1 MPSNFPVFPFSPH
14 HILELL
20 KKSNQASYLI
30 QYLQN
35 LEAKTCILEE
45 EYVDKDY
52 MIDFQKFYARSF
64 EKIGKFTKRIH
75 FFNEKFDEKDFQKA
89 LESNDKEVINTLER
103 SYLGFTVVKPLRD
116 ANGNKLIG
124 RTLLKTY
131 PEEVDDEMRIFI
143 KKKYT
148 ASLFGIP
155 LEIESL
161 PFQAQDQGVSAC
173 ATIAL
178 WSALHPLSDIFEI
191 KRDSPAEITE
201 IATSVPSSSLRK
213 FPSSGLTSEQMINYI
228 QSLGLDTEVIRQ
240 MDERIISIAI
250 KAYINANFPLIAG
263 LRLEKNGKVYKH
275 AAIISGYRCD
285 KRGNI
290 KELYV
295 HDDQIGPYSRVKPSN
310 NGFKHWD
317 NKWKDYGC
325 NFIEVEKLLIPI
337 YSKVRLTFSR
347 IYKFVKM
354 EKRDL
359 DTSNLYLYSVRKYK
373 EFLLGKSVMDKLE
386 KLTMSLPRFLWI
398 LRFFEDSSIDSPLLD
413 IVFDGT
419 SVFPKEVTRIYFL

>member
-1 MPSNFPVFPFSPH
+1 MPPNFSVFPFSPH
-14 HILELL
+14 YISELL
-20 KKSNQASYLI
+20 EKSNQASYLI

-35 LEAKTCILEE
+35 LEAKTYILEE

-89 LESNDKEVINTLER
+89 LESNDKEVINTLKR

-116 ANGNKLIG
+116 ADGNKLIG

-201 IATSVPSSSLRK
+201 IATSLPSSFSRK

-240 MDERIISIAI
+240 IDEKIISTAI
-250 KAYINANFPLIAG
+250 KAYINADFPLIAG
-263 LRLEKNGKVYKH
+263 LKLEKNGEAYERH

-285 KRGNI
+285 KKGNI

-295 HDDQIGPYSRVKPSN
+295 HDDQIGPYSRVKPLN
-310 NGFKHWD
+310 NGFKYWD
-317 NKWKDYGC
+317 NEWKDYGY
-325 NFIEVEKLLIPI
+325 NSIEVEKLLIPI
-337 YSKVRLTFSR
+337 YSKIRMTFSR
-347 IYKFVKM
+347 IYRFVEM
-354 EKRDL
+354 EKGV
-359 DTSNLYLYSVRKYK
+359 SNLYLYSVRKYK

-386 KLTMSLPRFLWI
+386 KLTMSLPRFLWV
-398 LRFFEDSSIDSPLLD
+398 LRLFEDSSIDSPLLD

>member
-1 MPSNFPVFPFSPH
+1 MPPNFSVFPFSPH
-14 HILELL
+14 YISELL
-20 KKSNQASYLI
+20 EKSNQASYLI

-35 LEAKTCILEE
+35 LEAKTYILEE

-89 LESNDKEVINTLER
+89 LESNDKEVINTLKR
-103 SYLGFTVVKPLRD
+103 SYLGFTVVKPLRGAD
-116 ANGNKLIG
+116 GNKLIG

-201 IATSVPSSSLRK
+201 IATSLPFSRK
-213 FPSSGLTSEQMINYI
+213 FPSSGLTFEQMINYI

-240 MDERIISIAI
+240 IDEKIISTAI
-250 KAYINANFPLIAG
+250 KAYINADFPLIAD
-263 LRLEKNGKVYKH
+263 LKLKKNGEDYELH

-285 KRGNI
+285 KKGNI

-295 HDDQIGPYSRVKPSN
+295 HDDQIGPYSRVKPLN
-310 NGFKHWD
+310 NGFKYWD
-317 NKWKDYGC
+317 NEWKDYGY
-325 NFIEVEKLLIPI
+325 NSIEVEKLLIPI
-337 YSKVRLTFSR
+337 YSKIRMTFSR
-347 IYKFVKM
+347 IYRFVEM
-354 EKRDL
+354 EKGVL

-386 KLTMSLPRFLWI
+386 KLTMSLPRFLWV
-398 LRFFEDSSIDSPLLD
+398 LRLFEDSSIDSPLLD

>member
-1 MPSNFPVFPFSPH
+1 MPPNFSVFSFSPH
-14 HILELL
+14 YISELL
-20 KKSNQASYLI
+20 EKTNQASYLI

-35 LEAKTCILEE
+35 LEAKTYILEE

-89 LESNDKEVINTLER
+89 LESNDKEVINTLKR
-103 SYLGFTVVKPLRD
+103 SYLGFTVVKPLRGAD
-116 ANGNKLIG
+116 GNKLIG

-191 KRDSPAEITE
+191 KRDSPVEITE
-201 IATSVPSSSLRK
+201 IATSLPFSRK
-213 FPSSGLTSEQMINYI
+213 FPSSGLTFEQMINYI

-240 MDERIISIAI
+240 IDEKIISTAI
-250 KAYINANFPLIAG
+250 KAYINADFPLIAD
-263 LRLEKNGKVYKH
+263 LKLKKNGEDYELH

-285 KRGNI
+285 KKGNI

-295 HDDQIGPYSRVKPSN
+295 HDDQIGPYSRVKPLN
-310 NGFKHWD
+310 NGFKYWD
-317 NKWKDYGC
+317 NEWKDYGY
-325 NFIEVEKLLIPI
+325 NSIEVEKLLIPI
-337 YSKVRLTFSR
+337 YSKIRMTFSR
-347 IYKFVKM
+347 IYRFVEM
-354 EKRDL
+354 EKGVL

-386 KLTMSLPRFLWI
+386 KLTMSLPRFLWV
-398 LRFFEDSSIDSPLLD
+398 LRLFEDSSIDSPLLD

>member
-1 MPSNFPVFPFSPH
+1 VPPNFSVFPFSPH
-14 HILELL
+14 YISELL
-20 KKSNQASYLI
+20 EKSNQASYLI

-35 LEAKTCILEE
+35 LEAKTYILEE

-89 LESNDKEVINTLER
+89 LESNDKEVINTLKR
-103 SYLGFTVVKPLRD
+103 SYLGFTVVKPLRGAD
-116 ANGNKLIG
+116 GNKLIG

-201 IATSVPSSSLRK
+201 IATSLPFSRK
-213 FPSSGLTSEQMINYI
+213 FPSSGLTFEQMINYI

-240 MDERIISIAI
+240 IDEKIISTAI
-250 KAYINANFPLIAG
+250 KAYINADFPLIAD
-263 LRLEKNGKVYKH
+263 LKLKKNGEDYELH

-285 KRGNI
+285 KKGNI

-295 HDDQIGPYSRVKPSN
+295 HDDQIGPYSRVKPLN
-310 NGFKHWD
+310 NGFKYWD
-317 NKWKDYGC
+317 NEWKDYGY
-325 NFIEVEKLLIPI
+325 NSIEVEKLLIPI
-337 YSKVRLTFSR
+337 YSKIRMTFSR
-347 IYKFVKM
+347 IYRFVEM
-354 EKRDL
+354 EKGVL

-386 KLTMSLPRFLWI
+386 KLTMSLPRFLWV
-398 LRFFEDSSIDSPLLD
+398 LRLFEDSSIDSPLLD

>member
-1 MPSNFPVFPFSPH
+1 MPPNFSVFSFSPH
-14 HILELL
+14 YISELL
-20 KKSNQASYLI
+20 EKTNQASYLI

-35 LEAKTCILEE
+35 LEAKTYILEE

-89 LESNDKEVINTLER
+89 LESNDKEVINTLKR
-103 SYLGFTVVKPLRD
+103 SYLGFTVVKPLRGAD
-116 ANGNKLIG
+116 GNKLIG

-201 IATSVPSSSLRK
+201 IATSLPFSRK
-213 FPSSGLTSEQMINYI
+213 FPSSGLTFEQMINYI
-228 QSLGLDTEVIRQ
+228 QSLGLDTEVI
-240 MDERIISIAI
+240 IFGI
-250 KAYINANFPLIAG
+250 
-263 LRLEKNGKVYKH
+263 
-275 AAIISGYRCD
+275 
-285 KRGNI
+285 
-290 KELYV
+290 
-295 HDDQIGPYSRVKPSN
+295 
-310 NGFKHWD
+310 
-317 NKWKDYGC
+317 
-325 NFIEVEKLLIPI
+325 
-337 YSKVRLTFSR
+337 
-347 IYKFVKM
+347 
-354 EKRDL
+354 
-359 DTSNLYLYSVRKYK
+359 
-373 EFLLGKSVMDKLE
+373 
-386 KLTMSLPRFLWI
+386 
-398 LRFFEDSSIDSPLLD
+398 
-413 IVFDGT
+413 
-419 SVFPKEVTRIYFL
+419 